1 MILRSPR
8 RVKERF
14 WGPSSRYG
22 RDFVHVIIDNP
33 TKRIIFNTLEITGI
47 MPIRKIEHS
56 NA

>member
-14 WGPSSRYG
+14 WGPSSRSG

-33 TKRIIFNTLEITGI
+33 TKRIIFNILEITGI
-47 MPIRKIEHS
+47 LPIRKIEHS